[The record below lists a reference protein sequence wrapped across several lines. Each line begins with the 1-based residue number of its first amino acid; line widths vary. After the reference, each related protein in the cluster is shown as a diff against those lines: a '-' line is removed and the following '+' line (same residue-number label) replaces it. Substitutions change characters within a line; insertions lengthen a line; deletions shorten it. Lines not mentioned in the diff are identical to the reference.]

1 MSVVTRPFA
10 GFSKTHLND
19 RIDPNNF
26 VCLRDAD
33 RVRDEERSVSA
44 QAPHA
49 AFEHV
54 SLSGDAWSGLEV
66 GQTLGQLI
74 SAARKNRSLSRE
86 QVAEQTCIP
95 AYYIRM
101 IESDCYDAVPDQLYL
116 LPFFERYANFLG
128 MDAQRV
134 VSRFIRDF
142 EKAENEPVVAPPSHA
157 PARTAT
163 NIPQKWRRVAEAAAI
178 VGVLLPFVG
187 WEIGTMR
194 AHHHPIETSS
204 VAAVSSVAPPPP
216 VTTPIDTQTAPAV
229 PAPVQTPDT
238 VTTTAQSSAA
248 PQASLQTTPPT
259 LTPTRR
265 RRHGRSH
272 LLNRHSRHSRR
283 GIS

>member
-10 GFSKTHLND
+10 GFSRTHSND

-26 VCLRDAD
+26 VCLSDAD

-44 QAPHA
+44 QATYT

-54 SLSGDAWSGLEV
+54 SLGDDAWSGLEV

-95 AYYIRM
+95 SYYIRM

-128 MDAQRV
+128 LDAQRV

-142 EKAENEPVVAPPSHA
+142 EKAESEPVVAPATSHA

-163 NIPQKWRRVAEAAAI
+163 NIPQKWRRLAEAAVI
-178 VGVLLPFVG
+178 VGILLPFVG

-194 AHHHPIETSS
+194 AHHRQIDTSS
-204 VAAVSSVAPPPP
+204 VAAASSVAPPPVIMP
-216 VTTPIDTQTAPAV
+216 TDTQTAPAV
-229 PAPVQTPDT
+229 QAPVQTPDP
-238 VTTTAQSSAA
+238 VTTTAQSSTA
-248 PQASLQTTPPT
+248 PQTQTAPPT
-259 LTPTRR
+259 LTPSRK

>member
-1 MSVVTRPFA
+1 MSVVTRPFS
-10 GFSKTHLND
+10 GFSKTYSND

-26 VCLRDAD
+26 VCLSDAD
-33 RVRDEERSVSA
+33 RVRDEDRSVSA
-44 QAPHA
+44 QAPHT
-49 AFEHV
+49 AFEQV
-54 SLSGDAWSGLEV
+54 SLSDDAWSGLEV

-95 AYYIRM
+95 SYYIRM

-128 MDAQRV
+128 MDSQRV

-142 EKAENEPVVAPPSHA
+142 EKAENEPVVAPTAAHA
-157 PARTAT
+157 PARTGIS
-163 NIPQKWRRVAEAAAI
+163 IPQKWRRLAEAAVI
-178 VGVLLPFVG
+178 IGVLLPFVG

-194 AHHHPIETSS
+194 AHHRQPDTSS
-204 VAAVSSVAPPPP
+204 VAAVSSVAPPP
-216 VTTPIDTQTAPAV
+216 VTMPNDVQTAPAAQA
-229 PAPVQTPDT
+229 PAQTPDP

-248 PQASLQTTPPT
+248 PQAAPPT
-259 LTPTRR
+259 LTPTRK
-265 RRHGRSH
+265 RRHSRSH

>member
-10 GFSKTHLND
+10 GFSETHSND
-19 RIDPNNF
+19 RIDPSNF

-33 RVRDEERSVSA
+33 RVRDEERSITA
-44 QAPHA
+44 QAPHS
-49 AFEHV
+49 AFEHIA
-54 SLSGDAWSGLEV
+54 LSDDAWSGLEV

-95 AYYIRM
+95 SYYIRM

-128 MDAQRV
+128 LDAHRV

-142 EKAENEPVVAPPSHA
+142 EKAENEPIVAPPSHA
-157 PARTAT
+157 APVNAAV
-163 NIPQKWRRVAEAAAI
+163 NIPQKWRRWAEAAVI

-194 AHHHPIETSS
+194 AHHRQIETSR

-216 VTTPIDTQTAPAV
+216 VSMPNDTQTAR
-229 PAPVQTPDT
+229 PVQTPSDA
-238 VTTTAQSSAA
+238 VTATAQSSTAPEAA
-248 PQASLQTTPPT
+248 PQTAAPT
-259 LTPTRR
+259 LTPTRK
-265 RRHGRSH
+265 RRHGRGHGPSH
-272 LLNRHSRHSRR
+272 HSRHSRR

>member
-1 MSVVTRPFA
+1 MSVVTRPFS
-10 GFSKTHLND
+10 GFSKTYSND
-19 RIDPNNF
+19 HIDPNNF

-33 RVRDEERSVSA
+33 RVRDDERAVSA
-44 QAPHA
+44 QAPLA
-49 AFEHV
+49 AVDHI
-54 SLSGDAWSGLEV
+54 SLSDDAWSGLEV

-128 MDAQRV
+128 MDAPRV

-142 EKAENEPVVAPPSHA
+142 EKAESEPVAAPPASHA
-157 PARTAT
+157 PAKAAIS
-163 NIPQKWRRVAEAAAI
+163 IPQKWRRFAEAAVI
-178 VGVLLPFVG
+178 VGILLPFVG

-194 AHHHPIETSS
+194 AAHPRQADTPR
-204 VAAVSSVAPPPP
+204 VAAVSSVTPPP
-216 VTTPIDTQTAPAV
+216 VTMPNDTPAAPAV
-229 PAPVQTPDT
+229 QAPVQTPDP

-248 PQASLQTTPPT
+248 PQTAPAT
-259 LTPTRR
+259 LTPARR